1 MTRPPIFA
9 DRAGVRSVWR
19 FVDDRTMDIKAATA
33 PSPVAVSEPPPID
46 PLADLRS
53 QVSAMARLIAGSEP
67 EPKWP
72 RAGLANAVMAL
83 RFVILSEKE
92 HPYRARLSDDLEY
105 IGKIAP
111 RLLSILEKRT
121 IIAALEAAGAVE
133 LEGGHEACSD
143 TASVVRGLT
152 GLCSPRFELTICVR
166 SCSGPS
172 KPCSSTRGIG
182 AREAKTLS
190 YACHFTIAG
199 VRWIYRSRMEDG
211 ARKTVPIHADGTSD
225 CLPGI
230 MDIGGRRRARSIRG
244 IRECQKLARA
254 SGRMQSAVAIG
265 DRQVQKGVGSPL
277 SSPTSG
283 SKHSKIDFSTEL
295 SNGARLPNSPR
306 SD

>member
-67 EPKWP
+67 EPEWL

-92 HPYRARLSDDLEY
+92 HPDRARLSDDLEY

-143 TASVVRGLT
+143 IASVVRGLT
-152 GLCSPRFELTICVR
+152 GLCSPRFELDDSRAVVQRAIEAVQLDKGNR
-166 SCSGPS
+166 S
-172 KPCSSTRGIG
+172 K
-182 AREAKTLS
+182 
-190 YACHFTIAG
+190 
-199 VRWIYRSRMEDG
+199 
-211 ARKTVPIHADGTSD
+211 
-225 CLPGI
+225 
-230 MDIGGRRRARSIRG
+230 GRRRHYPTPVTSPLLACAGFTAVAWKMVRGKPCPYTQTAPQTACQELWILAGGGARARSGESGNVRSW
-244 IRECQKLARA
+244 REHLAACKALSLSETAKYKKVLDHPYHRRPAGQSIQK
-254 SGRMQSAVAIG
+254 
-265 DRQVQKGVGSPL
+265 
-277 SSPTSG
+277 
-283 SKHSKIDFSTEL
+283 
-295 SNGARLPNSPR
+295 
-306 SD
+306 